1 MMELSIEI
9 LTYMLAVSLAGSFLL
24 RREIPGNL

>member
-1 MMELSIEI
+1 MELSIAI
-9 LTYMLAVSLAGSFLL
+9 LTFMLVVSLAGSFLL